1 MDKVTL
7 GRTGLNVTKMS
18 LGGLFISE
26 MGGEFEESK
35 ATTFR
40 ALEMGIN
47 LIDTAPS
54 YWNSEEVLGK
64 ILREWKGPKPMIS
77 TKLGSPPPFDPKSKK
92 DIFAS
97 VERSMQRLGI
107 DFIDILMVH
116 EPERRHHFNWW
127 DDEIKRE
134 GPVIE
139 ALAELKQQGKIGSTG
154 LGGTTAHE
162 LAMACDTGKCDM
174 VLTTFKYSLLWR
186 EAQYEVLPDAKKH
199 NMGVMAGT
207 PLQQGS
213 LAVRHD
219 DEINNGAPWIS
230 RPRREQFKALY
241 KFLDESGMGLIEMAI
256 RFVISDPMI
265 APVLAG
271 ARSVKE
277 FEENYKV
284 VEKGPLPADM
294 LKRLDEIYA
303 MVPFRPTYEQFALP
317 FGVEHKGIGLF
328 W

>member
-1 MDKVTL
+1 MDKTTL
-7 GRTGLNVTKMS
+7 GRTGLGTTKMA

-26 MGGEFEESK
+26 VGGEFEESK

-40 ALEMGIN
+40 ALEKGIN

-64 ILREWKGPKPMIS
+64 ILRDWTGQKPMIS
-77 TKLGSPPPFDPKSKK
+77 TKLGSAAPFDPKSKR

-97 VERSMQRLGI
+97 VERSMKRLGV
-107 DFIDILMVH
+107 DFIDVLMVH
-116 EPERRHHFNWW
+116 EPERRFHFDWW
-127 DDEIKRE
+127 NDELTRD

-139 ALAELKQQGKIGSTG
+139 ALAELKAQGKIGWTG

-162 LAMACDTGKCDM
+162 LAMCCDTGKFDV
-174 VLTTFKYSLLWR
+174 VLTTFNYSLLWR
-186 EAQYEVLPDAKKH
+186 ESQYEVLPDAKKH
-199 NMGVMAGT
+199 NMGVLCGT
-207 PLQQGS
+207 PLQQGA

-219 DEINNGAPWIS
+219 EEINNGAPWIS

-241 KFLDESGMGLIEMAI
+241 KFLDETGMGITEMAI
-256 RFVISDPMI
+256 RFVISNPMVDV
-265 APVLAG
+265 VLAG
-271 ARSVKE
+271 ARSVRE
-277 FEENYKV
+277 FAANFGV
-284 VEKGPLPADM
+284 VEKGPLPADI

-317 FGVEHKGIGLF
+317 FGKEHKGIGLF

>member
-1 MDKVTL
+1 MKKVMM
-7 GRTGLNVTKMS
+7 GKTGLEVTKLA

-26 MGGEFEESK
+26 MGGAFEESK
-35 ATTFR
+35 VTTLH
-40 ALEMGIN
+40 ALDNGIN
-47 LIDTAPS
+47 YIDTAPS
-54 YWNSEEVLGK
+54 YWNSETVLGN
-64 ILREWKGPKPMIS
+64 ILKEWKGKKPIIS
-77 TKLGSPPPFDPKSKK
+77 TKVGSPKPFDPKSKK
-92 DIFAS
+92 DIFQS
-97 VERSMQRLGI
+97 VDRSMQRLGI

-127 DDEIKRE
+127 DNELTRD

-139 ALAELKQQGKIGSTG
+139 ALAELKQKGKIGSTG

-162 LAMACDTGKCDM
+162 LAMVCDTGKFDM
-174 VLTTFKYSLLWR
+174 VLTTFNYSLLWR

-199 NMGVMAGT
+199 GMGVVAGT
-207 PLQQGS
+207 PLQQGT

-219 DEINNGAPWIS
+219 DAINNGAPWIS

-241 KFLDESGMGLIEMAI
+241 KLLDDSGMGIVEMAI
-256 RFVISDPMI
+256 RFVISCSMI
-265 APVLAG
+265 DVVLAG

-277 FEENYKV
+277 FDENYKV
-284 VEKGPLPADM
+284 VEKGALPVDI
-294 LKRLDEIYA
+294 LKRLDEIHA

-317 FGVEHKGIGLF
+317 FGNEHKGIGLF